1 MDCVVFRLLNLT
13 KISSSMY
20 QLLLELVQYLPK
32 HILRELT
39 VFNLGRTYPSY
50 YNADFWE
57 EPLSHS
63 TEQILGENWKQIN
76 PMVLQAKKKKEAW
89 AVLCRNGIN
98 IISFFWIND
107 WYSSHFSHM
116 ECLSCRFILKVQ
128 NFASHEK
135 AQCLVFMTNRSE
147 RERKNSCESFT
158 PNV

>member
-1 MDCVVFRLLNLT
+1 
-13 KISSSMY
+13 MY

-76 PMVLQAKKKKEAW
+76 PMVLQAEKKKKHERCY
-89 AVLCRNGIN
+89 VVTVSTL
-98 IISFFWIND
+98 SV
-107 WYSSHFSHM
+107 FSG
-116 ECLSCRFILKVQ
+116 
-128 NFASHEK
+128 
-135 AQCLVFMTNRSE
+135 
-147 RERKNSCESFT
+147 
-158 PNV
+158 